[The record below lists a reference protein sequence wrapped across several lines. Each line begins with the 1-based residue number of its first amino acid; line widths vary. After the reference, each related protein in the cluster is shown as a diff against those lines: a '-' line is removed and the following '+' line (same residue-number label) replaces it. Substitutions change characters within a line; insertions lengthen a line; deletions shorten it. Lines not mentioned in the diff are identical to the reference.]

1 MWVSGRS
8 ATISPRFFSG
18 SRRPCGRGF
27 WSATGMPCRARA
39 GGWPRRRSSISS
51 STRPR
56 ERATPTASSGRCWRC
71 SRTTPSGDSPSSPK
85 SSDGTKPSR
94 GSRDDLRAGG
104 HYMITLMSRALSLRL
119 VVVAVG
125 AGVWG
130 YLYAQDEGGAPK
142 YRTERAER
150 GPIVAA
156 VSATGNLNAVT
167 TVQVGTQV
175 SGQIKG
181 LYADFNS
188 VVRKGQVI
196 ARIDPATFE
205 AKVKQ
210 ARADVDS
217 AKANVLNQEAQVERA
232 RAEVGNARSALAE
245 SKAHTA
251 RAEVAVA
258 DTSRD
263 LGRRA
268 ELFQRTLIPKSEYD
282 TAQAAYDAAVA
293 MLDAARAKE
302 ESLAG
307 AIGSAQAQLRVA
319 EAMLQAARAQV
330 EQKEA
335 ALYQASLDL
344 EYTTIHAPVDGVVM
358 SRAVDVGQ
366 TVAASLAAPT
376 LFTIAKD
383 LTKMQVEASVDEADI
398 GRVRVD
404 GPANFTVDAFPGETF
419 KGRIVQVRKAA
430 QVVQSVV
437 TYTVIV
443 AVDNPDGK
451 LLPGLTANVKL
462 IVADK
467 PSVLK
472 VPNAALRF
480 RPPGEEG
487 RAKDAKAKDRPK
499 ESKPKVERSAERGD
513 APQSPASSREQVV
526 RRARHD
532 QPASDDARGGVAG
545 RVWAL
550 GPGGELRPVALTLGL
565 TDGSA
570 TEVREGDLKE
580 GQEVVIGIAGS
591 GGKKKGDRAPRLGR

>member
-1 MWVSGRS
+1 
-8 ATISPRFFSG
+8 
-18 SRRPCGRGF
+18 
-27 WSATGMPCRARA
+27 
-39 GGWPRRRSSISS
+39 
-51 STRPR
+51 
-56 ERATPTASSGRCWRC
+56 
-71 SRTTPSGDSPSSPK
+71 
-85 SSDGTKPSR
+85 
-94 GSRDDLRAGG
+94 
-104 HYMITLMSRALSLRL
+104 MITAPRKRTLSLL
-119 VVVAVG
+119 LVAVALG
-125 AGVWG
+125 AGIWG
-130 YLYAQDEGGAPK
+130 YLYAQDRGSAPM
-142 YRTERAER
+142 YRLERAER
-150 GPIVAA
+150 GPLVAA

-167 TVQVGTQV
+167 AVQVGTQV
-175 SGQIKG
+175 SGQIKE

-188 VVRKGQVI
+188 VVRQGQVV

-205 AKVKQ
+205 AKVRQ

-217 AKANVLNQEAQVERA
+217 AKATVLNQQAQVERA
-232 RAEVGNARSALAE
+232 QADVGNARSSLAE
-245 SKAHTA
+245 GKAQTA
-251 RAEVAVA
+251 RAQVTVA
-258 DTSRD
+258 DTNRD
-263 LGRRA
+263 LGRKG
-268 ELFQRTLIPKSEYD
+268 ELFQRALIPKSEYD
-282 TAQAAYDAAVA
+282 TAQAAYDAAVT

-307 AIGSAQAQLRVA
+307 AIVSAQAQLRVA
-319 EAMLQAARAQV
+319 EAMLQASRAQV

-335 ALYQASLDL
+335 ALHQTRLDL
-344 EYTTIHAPVDGVVM
+344 EYTTIRAPVDGVVV

-404 GPANFTVDAFPGETF
+404 GPAKFTVDAFPGETF

-430 QVVQSVV
+430 QIVQSVV
-437 TYTVIV
+437 TYTVV
-443 AVDNPDGK
+443 VGVDNPDGK

-487 RAKDAKAKDRPK
+487 KAKDAKPKDAKPKDKPK
-499 ESKPKVERSAERGD
+499 ESKPKVERTAQRGD
-513 APQSPASSREQVV
+513 GPPSPASSREEVV

-565 TDGSA
+565 TDGSV

-580 GQEVVIGIAGS
+580 GQEVVVGIAGS

>member
-104 HYMITLMSRALSLRL
+104 HYMITMMSRALSLPL

-175 SGQIKG
+175 SGQIKE
-181 LYADFNS
+181 LHADFNS
-188 VVRKGQVI
+188 VVRQGQVV

-205 AKVKQ
+205 AKVRQ

-217 AKANVLNQEAQVERA
+217 ARATVLNQQAQVERA
-232 RAEVGNARSALAE
+232 RAEG
-245 SKAHTA
+245 KAQTA
-251 RAEVAVA
+251 RAQVAVA
-258 DTSRD
+258 DTNRD
-263 LGRRA
+263 LGRKG
-268 ELFQRTLIPKSEYD
+268 ELFQRALIPKSEYD
-282 TAQAAYDAAVA
+282 TAQAAYETAVT

-307 AIGSAQAQLRVA
+307 AIVSAQAQLRVA
-319 EAMLQAARAQV
+319 DAMLQAARAQV

-335 ALYQASLDL
+335 ALHQTRLDL
-344 EYTTIHAPVDGVVM
+344 EYTTI
-358 SRAVDVGQ
+358 
-366 TVAASLAAPT
+366 
-376 LFTIAKD
+376 
-383 LTKMQVEASVDEADI
+383 
-398 GRVRVD
+398 
-404 GPANFTVDAFPGETF
+404 
-419 KGRIVQVRKAA
+419 
-430 QVVQSVV
+430 
-437 TYTVIV
+437 
-443 AVDNPDGK
+443 
-451 LLPGLTANVKL
+451 
-462 IVADK
+462 
-467 PSVLK
+467 
-472 VPNAALRF
+472 
-480 RPPGEEG
+480 
-487 RAKDAKAKDRPK
+487 
-499 ESKPKVERSAERGD
+499 
-513 APQSPASSREQVV
+513 
-526 RRARHD
+526 
-532 QPASDDARGGVAG
+532 
-545 RVWAL
+545 
-550 GPGGELRPVALTLGL
+550 
-565 TDGSA
+565 
-570 TEVREGDLKE
+570 
-580 GQEVVIGIAGS
+580 
-591 GGKKKGDRAPRLGR
+591 

>member
-1 MWVSGRS
+1 MI
-8 ATISPRFFSG
+8 TISK
-18 SRRPCGRGF
+18 RP
-27 WSATGMPCRARA
+27 
-39 GGWPRRRSSISS
+39 
-51 STRPR
+51 
-56 ERATPTASSGRCWRC
+56 
-71 SRTTPSGDSPSSPK
+71 
-85 SSDGTKPSR
+85 
-94 GSRDDLRAGG
+94 
-104 HYMITLMSRALSLRL
+104 LSLLL
-119 VVVAVG
+119 VFIALG
-125 AGVWG
+125 AGIWG
-130 YLYAQDEGGAPK
+130 YLYAQDKGSAPGF
-142 YRTERAER
+142 RFERVTR
-150 GPIVAA
+150 GPLVAA
-156 VSATGNLNAVT
+156 VAATGNLNAVT

-175 SGQIKG
+175 SGQVKE

-188 VVRKGQVI
+188 VVRRGQVV

-205 AKVKQ
+205 AKVRQ

-217 AKANVLNQEAQVERA
+217 AKATVLNQQAQVERA
-232 RAEVGNARSALAE
+232 RADVGNARSSLAE
-245 SKAHTA
+245 GKAQTA
-251 RAEVAVA
+251 RAQVTVA
-258 DTSRD
+258 DTNRD
-263 LGRRA
+263 LGRKG
-268 ELFQRTLIPKSEYD
+268 ELFQRTLIPKSDYD
-282 TAQAAYDAAVA
+282 TAQAAYDAAVT

-307 AIGSAQAQLRVA
+307 AIVSAQAQLRVA
-319 EAMLQAARAQV
+319 DAMLQASRAQV

-335 ALYQASLDL
+335 ALHQTRLDL
-344 EYTTIHAPVDGVVM
+344 EYTTIRAPVDGVVV

-398 GRVRVD
+398 GRIRVD
-404 GPANFTVDAFPGETF
+404 GPAKFTVDAFPGETF

-430 QVVQSVV
+430 QIVQSVV
-437 TYTVIV
+437 TYTVV
-443 AVDNPDGK
+443 VGVDNPDGK

-487 RAKDAKAKDRPK
+487 KAKDAKPKDKPK
-499 ESKPKVERSAERGD
+499 ESKPKEERTAQRGD
-513 APQSPASSREQVV
+513 GPPSPASSREQVV

-532 QPASDDARGGVAG
+532 PPASDDARGGVAG

-580 GQEVVIGIAGS
+580 GQEVVVGIAGS
-591 GGKKKGDRAPRLGR
+591 GGKKKGDRTPRLGR

>member
-1 MWVSGRS
+1 
-8 ATISPRFFSG
+8 
-18 SRRPCGRGF
+18 
-27 WSATGMPCRARA
+27 
-39 GGWPRRRSSISS
+39 
-51 STRPR
+51 
-56 ERATPTASSGRCWRC
+56 
-71 SRTTPSGDSPSSPK
+71 
-85 SSDGTKPSR
+85 
-94 GSRDDLRAGG
+94 
-104 HYMITLMSRALSLRL
+104 MITALRKRTLSLL
-119 VVVAVG
+119 LVAVALG
-125 AGVWG
+125 AGIWG
-130 YLYAQDEGGAPK
+130 YLYAQDRGSAPM
-142 YRTERAER
+142 YRLERAVR
-150 GPIVAA
+150 GPLVAA

-175 SGQIKG
+175 SGQIKE

-188 VVRKGQVI
+188 VVRRGQVV

-205 AKVKQ
+205 AKVRQ

-217 AKANVLNQEAQVERA
+217 AKATVLNQQAQVERA
-232 RAEVGNARSALAE
+232 RADVGNARSSLAE
-245 SKAHTA
+245 GKAQTA
-251 RAEVAVA
+251 RAQVTVA
-258 DTSRD
+258 DTNRD
-263 LGRRA
+263 LGRKG
-268 ELFQRTLIPKSEYD
+268 ELFQRALIPKSDYD
-282 TAQAAYDAAVA
+282 TAQAAYDAAVT

-307 AIGSAQAQLRVA
+307 AIVSAQAQLRVA
-319 EAMLQAARAQV
+319 DAMLQASRAQV

-335 ALYQASLDL
+335 ALHQTRLDL
-344 EYTTIHAPVDGVVM
+344 EYTTIRAPVDGVVV

-404 GPANFTVDAFPGETF
+404 GPAKFTVDAFPGETF

-430 QVVQSVV
+430 QIVQSVV
-437 TYTVIV
+437 TYTVV
-443 AVDNPDGK
+443 VGVDNPDGK

-487 RAKDAKAKDRPK
+487 KAKDAKPKDKPK
-499 ESKPKVERSAERGD
+499 ESKPKEERTAQRGD
-513 APQSPASSREQVV
+513 GPQSPASSREQVV

-532 QPASDDARGGVAG
+532 PPASDDARGGVAG

-580 GQEVVIGIAGS
+580 GQEVVVGIAGS
-591 GGKKKGDRAPRLGR
+591 GGKKKGDRTPRLGR

>member
-1 MWVSGRS
+1 
-8 ATISPRFFSG
+8 
-18 SRRPCGRGF
+18 
-27 WSATGMPCRARA
+27 
-39 GGWPRRRSSISS
+39 
-51 STRPR
+51 PR
-56 ERATPTASSGRCWRC
+56 ERATPNASSGRCWRC
-71 SRTTPSGDSPSSPK
+71 SRTTPNGDSPSSPK

-104 HYMITLMSRALSLRL
+104 HYMITMMSRALSLPL

-175 SGQIKG
+175 SGQIRG

-196 ARIDPATFE
+196 ARIDAATFE

-210 ARADVDS
+210 ARGDEDS

-245 SKAHTA
+245 GKAQTA
-251 RAEVAVA
+251 RAQVAVA
-258 DTSRD
+258 DTNRD

-319 EAMLQAARAQV
+319 EAMLRAARAQV
-330 EQKEA
+330 ERKEA
-335 ALYQASLDL
+335 ARSQASLDL
-344 EYTTIHAPVDGVVM
+344 E
-358 SRAVDVGQ
+358 
-366 TVAASLAAPT
+366 PT
-376 LFTIAKD
+376 LSTA
-383 LTKMQVEASVDEADI
+383 
-398 GRVRVD
+398 RVPRR
-404 GPANFTVDAFPGETF
+404 G
-419 KGRIVQVRKAA
+419 
-430 QVVQSVV
+430 
-437 TYTVIV
+437 
-443 AVDNPDGK
+443 
-451 LLPGLTANVKL
+451 
-462 IVADK
+462 
-467 PSVLK
+467 
-472 VPNAALRF
+472 
-480 RPPGEEG
+480 RPPAPSGP
-487 RAKDAKAKDRPK
+487 PK
-499 ESKPKVERSAERGD
+499 H
-513 APQSPASSREQVV
+513 SPASPKRCCRPPARRWSRRKRRCT
-526 RRARHD
+526 RRASISSTPRSTRRST
-532 QPASDDARGGVAG
+532 AWWCRGRWMSGKRSR
-545 RVWAL
+545 RVWRR
-550 GPGGELRPVALTLGL
+550 RPSSPSLET
-565 TDGSA
+565 
-570 TEVREGDLKE
+570 
-580 GQEVVIGIAGS
+580 
-591 GGKKKGDRAPRLGR
+591 